1 MAWACAPPG
10 GIRHLAHTGGVNDEE
25 LDNGGFGSVLSFL
38 GLLIAGIVV
47 FVALLYG
54 FFWLMFDSGN

>member
-1 MAWACAPPG
+1 M
-10 GIRHLAHTGGVNDEE
+10 NDEE
-25 LDNGGFGSVLSFL
+25 PDHDGFDSVLSFL
-38 GLLIAGIVV
+38 GLLVAGIII

>member
-1 MAWACAPPG
+1 M
-10 GIRHLAHTGGVNDEE
+10 NDEE
-25 LDNGGFGSVLSFL
+25 TDYDGFDSVLSFL

-47 FVALLYG
+47 FVAFLYG